1 MDYIENIC
9 HWKANTAIDEIVQME
24 MARMLAD
31 PGIETMPSDR
41 NQIVMNAN
49 IQLAA
54 EREQG

>member
-1 MDYIENIC
+1 M
-9 HWKANTAIDEIVQME
+9 AIDEIVQME

-31 PGIETMPSDR
+31 PSIETIPSDR

>member
-1 MDYIENIC
+1 M
-9 HWKANTAIDEIVQME
+9 DEIVQIE

-31 PGIETMPSDR
+31 PSIETIPSDK

-54 EREQG
+54 ERAQG